1 MGVTAYGDAV
11 FGKSVDE
18 IDPVIHELIQREEER
33 QNRKI
38 ILIPSESLCPL
49 PVRQALGSV
58 FTSIYAEGYP
68 PKSMTLD
75 PEERIEDMSYELAH
89 YRRYGDR
96 RFYKG
101 CDYVHFIETLA
112 QRRIADCFA
121 NRRAQADD
129 IFVNVQPLAGAA
141 ANNAVYEAFV
151 EPGDTV
157 MGMSLSHG
165 GHLTHGSEFNRSGKR
180 YHIVSYEVDR
190 QTERLDYEAIL
201 RLAQETHPK
210 MIIAGFTSYPWAP
223 DWSKFREIADAVGAV
238 LLADI
243 SHTAGMA
250 VAAVYPNPVG
260 ISDVTTFTTHKTL
273 FGPRGA
279 VIMTTDEE
287 KAQKLDTAVFPG
299 EQGGPHVNKFAAM
312 AVAFQIARTRPFRD
326 LQKQIV
332 ENATDLAEALV
343 HRGLRLAYGG
353 TDTHLLVIDLNAIK
367 TPTGFPL
374 KGEIAARVLDLCGLV
389 VNKNTIPGDA
399 TAADA
404 SGIRLGTPWVTQ
416 RGMGRRHMEQL
427 ADMIH
432 QILTHIHPFHYE
444 GLTGALPRGKIDL
457 DLLEKL
463 KRHVAE
469 LVDQTRGEQG
479 GEKSGYPHYTIRR
492 RDERQ
497 RRPMLCDDTGVA
509 VDEVMEAVE
518 NRAVLLDLSDL
529 GILEVTGDRAAPFL
543 GQVISSG
550 IMHLQPGTRCR
561 GVALDRTGALIDD
574 VDVIRLDRD
583 EWGRD
588 RYWVVA
594 NPENTES
601 MKSWFRGISDGYV
614 LFDDKDIFMKIE
626 GPVIVEDLAEV
637 GLPSQRTAMGVC
649 GPMAG
654 EVLKHIVPDL
664 TDIPP
669 GGFWQGR
676 AAGTEV
682 VVSRSREDKDL
693 FPVLIFVPMGKA
705 LSFWRHVVNKT
716 GDLTLRYGGP
726 RIRARLRDHQGLPR
740 YGEKREDRDG
750 AAFFTHGGEH
760 LFDLSKPYFVGQRCL
775 EAFRPDVRKEVFEYQ
790 ETDSPPKR
798 SCLYEE
804 HLKLTRRIV
813 PFAGWEMPVWY
824 TSIAEEH
831 RAVRETAGLFDTSH
845 MGVFDISGEM
855 ATAFLDIAVTNY
867 VRWIKDGECQY
878 AYLVDPDGRV
888 IDDIMIY
895 RQNENRYMLVVN
907 AVNAEKDMAWLRA
920 IQSGES
926 LLDRSHHG
934 IAVPG
939 PVTIRDL
946 KDPSSGADQR
956 VDLALQGPN
965 SLEIL
970 RRVIRS
976 APERRKLSRLGKMKF
991 METEAEGLP
1000 LMIARTGYT
1009 GERMGFEIFVH
1020 PDKAA
1025 LLWNILLKKGSSL
1038 GIKPA
1043 GLGARD
1049 STRTEAGLPLYGHE
1063 LAGPLDIS
1071 PMEAGFAPYVKY
1083 HKPYFIGREALLG
1096 RDEKSSM
1103 EISRFRVL
1111 AKGVRMIK
1119 TGAPVIS
1126 RRSQQFVGTVTSCAL
1141 DTEGFQVGMALLH
1154 RPNSREGTRIG
1165 IFPDAGGGSGGRS
1178 EGPMTVGQKIALH
1191 EEAVVISRF
1200 PEERLHVEQFRK
1212 VLEK

>member
-1 MGVTAYGDAV
+1 MGLTAYGDAV
-11 FGKSVDE
+11 FGRSLDE

-101 CDYVHFIETLA
+101 CDYVHFVETLA

-121 NRRAQADD
+121 NRHAGADD

-180 YHIVSYEVDR
+180 YHIVSYEVNR

-201 RLAQETHPK
+201 RLAQEAQPK

-223 DWSKFREIADAVGAV
+223 DWSRFRQIADAVGAV

-250 VAAVYPNPVG
+250 VAGVYPNPVG

-287 KAQKLDTAVFPG
+287 KAQKIDTAVFPG

-312 AVAFQIARTRPFRD
+312 AVAFQIARTKPFRD
-326 LQKQIV
+326 LQKRIV
-332 ENATDLAEALV
+332 ENAKELAAALV
-343 HRGLRLAYGG
+343 ERGLRLAYGG

-404 SGIRLGTPWVTQ
+404 SGIRLGTPWVSQ
-416 RGMGRRHMEQL
+416 RGMGSREMERL
-427 ADMIH
+427 ADTIH

-457 DLLEKL
+457 DLFEQFKCD
-463 KRHVAE
+463 VAE
-469 LVDQTRGEQG
+469 LVEQTRGDQEV
-479 GEKSGYPHYTIRR
+479 EKSGYPHHTIRR
-492 RDERQ
+492 RDEKLRH
-497 RRPMLCDDTGVA
+497 PVFCDDTA
-509 VDEVMEAVE
+509 ATVDEVMEAAAKGVG
-518 NRAVLLDLSDL
+518 LLDLSDM
-529 GILEVTGDRAAPFL
+529 GILEVKGDRAAPFL
-543 GQVISSG
+543 DQVISNN
-550 IMHLQPGTRCR
+550 IMHLRSGNRCR
-561 GVALDRTGALIDD
+561 GVVLDRTGTLIDD

-588 RYWVVA
+588 CYWVLT
-594 NPENTES
+594 NPENTEK
-601 MKSWFRGISDGYV
+601 MKSWLRGISDGYV

-626 GPVIVEDLAEV
+626 GPVIVEDLGEV
-637 GLPSQRTAMGVC
+637 GPPRQRTVMGVC
-649 GPMAG
+649 GPMAD
-654 EVLKHIVPDL
+654 ELLKHIASGL
-664 TDIPP
+664 ASIPH
-669 GGFWQGR
+669 GGLWEGR
-676 AAGTEV
+676 VAGTEIA
-682 VVSRSREDKDL
+682 VSRSRKEGDL
-693 FPVLIFVPMGKA
+693 FPVLIFVPTGKA
-705 LSFWRHVVNKT
+705 PSLWRYLLEK
-716 GDLTLRYGGP
+716 GGGLTLRPGGS
-726 RIRARLRDHQGLPR
+726 RIRDRLRDQRRLPH
-740 YGEKREDRDG
+740 YGKKEEDRDG
-750 AAFFTHGGEH
+750 RVFFTQGGEH

-775 EAFRPDVRKEVFEYQ
+775 EAFRPDVRKATFEY
-790 ETDSPPKR
+790 EDTDRPLRR

-845 MGVFDISGEM
+845 MGVFEISGEM
-855 ATAFLDIAVTNY
+855 ATPFLDMAITNY

-895 RQNENRYMLVVN
+895 RHNENRYMMVVN

-926 LLDRSHHG
+926 LLDPSRPG

-970 RRVIRS
+970 KGVIR
-976 APERRKLSRLGKMKF
+976 AAKERRKLTRLGKMNF
-991 METEAEGLP
+991 METETEGFSL
-1000 LMIARTGYT
+1000 LIARTGYT
-1009 GERMGFEIFVH
+1009 GERVGFEIFVH
-1020 PDKAA
+1020 PDKTA

-1083 HKPYFIGREALLG
+1083 HKPYFIGREALLR

-1126 RRSQQFVGTVTSCAL
+1126 RRSQQFIGTVTSCAL
-1141 DTEGFQVGMALLH
+1141 DTGGFQVGMAFLD
-1154 RPNSREGTRIG
+1154 RPNGREGTRIG
-1165 IFPDAGGGSGGRS
+1165 IFPEPGSGSGGKPER
-1178 EGPMTVGQKIALH
+1178 PMEVGQKIALH